1 MEQKTARLS
10 GDSAGIAAAA
20 KLLAA
25 GGLVAFPTETV
36 YGLGADA
43 RNDAAVAAIYAA
55 KGRPSFNP
63 LIVHVADLQVAEE
76 YAQFSDTARQLAA
89 AFWPGPLS
97 LVLPVAANAGL
108 SDRVTAGLDSVAI
121 RVPAHPLG
129 HALLS
134 AFDGPVAA
142 PSANIS
148 GRVSP
153 TTPRHVLDGLDG
165 RIGAVLMG
173 GACDVGLESTILS
186 VVGDKVSLLRAGGI
200 TAEAIEN
207 LLGKPIRRP
216 ADPDRPQSPGQ
227 MASHYAPAALIRLN
241 VTEPKVDEVLLG
253 FGDQAQAVL
262 NLSPR
267 GDLAEAASNLF
278 AMLRQIDLVAQE
290 KQARIAVAPV
300 PMHGLGLAINDRLSR
315 AAAPR

>member
-1 MEQKTARLS
+1 MEQKTARL
-10 GDSAGIAAAA
+10 GADSAGIAAAA

-63 LIVHVADLQVAEE
+63 LIVHVANQQAAAKYAE
-76 YAQFSDTARQLAA
+76 FSDAARQLAM

-108 SDRVTAGLDSVAI
+108 SDRVTAGLDSVAL

-134 AFDGPVAA
+134 AFGGPVAA

-153 TTPRHVLDGLDG
+153 TTPQHVLDGLDG
-165 RIGAVLMG
+165 RIKAVLMG

-186 VVGDKVSLLRAGGI
+186 VIGDKVSLLRAGGI

-207 LLGKPIRRP
+207 LLGQAIGRSL
-216 ADPDRPQSPGQ
+216 DPDRPQSPGQ

-241 VTEPKVDEVLLG
+241 VTKPRADEVLLG

-262 NLSPR
+262 NLSLR

-278 AMLRQIDLVAQE
+278 AMLRQIDLIAQE

-300 PMHGLGLAINDRLSR
+300 PMHGLGLAINDRLTR

>member
-1 MEQKTARLS
+1 MEQKTARL
-10 GDSAGIAAAA
+10 GTDSAGIAAAA
-20 KLLAA
+20 KVLAA

-63 LIVHVADLQVAEE
+63 LIVHVASQQAAEH
-76 YAQFSDTARQLAA
+76 YAEFSDTARQLAA

-97 LVLPVAANAGL
+97 LVLPVAGGAGL
-108 SDRVTAGLDSVAI
+108 SDRVTAGLDSVAL

-129 HALLS
+129 HALLK

-153 TTPRHVLDGLDG
+153 TTPQHVLDGLDG

-186 VVGDKVSLLRAGGI
+186 VIGDQVSLLRAGGI
-200 TAEAIEN
+200 TAESIET
-207 LLGKPIRRP
+207 LLGRSIGRP
-216 ADPDRPQSPGQ
+216 ADPDMPQSPGQ

-241 VTEPKVDEVLLG
+241 VTEPQAGEVLLG

-262 NLSPR
+262 NLSPHE
-267 GDLAEAASNLF
+267 DLAEAASNLF
-278 AMLRQIDLVAQE
+278 AMLRRIDLIAQE
-290 KQARIAVAPV
+290 KQARIAVAPI
-300 PMHGLGLAINDRLSR
+300 PMHGLGLAINDRLAR